1 MCGKQHGLYSQALF
15 IQRSPLS
22 LSVKDFIS
30 DADVTRPGGAGRG
43 GSVVADGFPRFST
56 FVFSVE

>member
-30 DADVTRPGGAGRG
+30 DADVTRPGGAGRRGG
-43 GSVVADGFPRFST
+43 GSGSRWFPQILNFC
-56 FVFSVE
+56 FFC